1 MNEKPL
7 NKINNGLILGFTLF
21 AITILLYIFDLQYNT
36 KISLIH
42 YLIAFGFPFFLI
54 LTLEP
59 LKKLTVKEAITFMVQ
74 ASAIGI
80 LFYSLT
86 WIAYLLFINP
96 EFGDII
102 WQMQKKN
109 LLAQGIDEAVLKTK
123 EATIRKFQS
132 PYVMGITTFISLTV
146 IASIGSLISALLI
159 KGK

>member
-21 AITILLYIFDLQYNT
+21 AITIVLYIFDLQYNT

-42 YLIAFGFPFFLI
+42 YLITFGFPFFLI

-59 LKKLTVKEAITFMVQ
+59 LKTYTVKEAIAFMIQ

-86 WIAYLLFINP
+86 WIVYLLFINP
-96 EFGDII
+96 EFGDVI
-102 WQMQKKN
+102 WQMQKEN
-109 LLAQGIDEAVLKTK
+109 LLAQGIDEAVLKSK
-123 EATIRKFQS
+123 ETTIRKFQS

-146 IASIGSLISALLI
+146 IASIGSTIAGFI
-159 KGK
+159 KKPV